1 VAEATAPGG
10 SIDNVKL
17 YLDNTFVRQENNAP
31 YEWGTAGATAADSAL
46 LGLTAGTYTLRL
58 TATDTNGKTAS
69 DTMEITV
76 EPGVVGVRKDA
87 LRLSPVAAGHAP
99 QVFDLRGRRVVRE
112 SVSGNRRKDS
122 HAMSARTHGVFIVR
136 SHRYTTPFAR
146 IVSLDQIK

>member
-1 VAEATAPGG
+1 M
-10 SIDNVKL
+10 IKD
-17 YLDNTFVRQENNAP
+17 
-31 YEWGTAGATAADSAL
+31 TAAVND
-46 LGLTAGTYTLRL
+46 LGQGR
-58 TATDTNGKTAS
+58 TDDGQDQWDAMHVRNLQES
-69 DTMEITV
+69 DL
-76 EPGVVGVRKDA
+76 RKDA